1 MQLIDGT
8 FVYSASDLVAASEC
22 PFEVARRVD
31 ALLGHGIDRDLPLD
45 ELLKRAAELGDAHED
60 RLVDQY
66 RTELGDHAVQ
76 EIGKPTAWTLDA
88 LRAGQHQTLEAVN
101 LGVPVI
107 TQAVLFDGQLLGF
120 ADFLIRGDDGAYEV
134 ADAKLARHAKVRAVL
149 QIAAYHDLANAAGI
163 PVADSGRLLLGDLSQ
178 TTHHLPHVVP
188 VVRER
193 RRRLDAL
200 IIARQGAEQALA
212 WGDDS
217 VSACGRCALCQ
228 AEAEDARDVLLV
240 AGLRMTQRARL
251 RLAGIATID
260 ALASSTE
267 PVQGI
272 PAATLANLRAQAVM
286 QLRQMAPPGTQEPAE
301 TPEAQADQ
309 APASSVTWGWR
320 DAAALASLPKP
331 SDGDIFFD
339 FEGDPLWQD
348 EQGRYGL
355 EYLFGVVEA
364 PDSNA
369 PADAEPVF
377 RSFVAHSRDEER
389 VALLGF
395 LDYVA
400 QRRSTWPD
408 MHIYH
413 YADYERAALKRLVG
427 MHGVG
432 EDQVDDLLR
441 AGLLVDLYKYV
452 GKSIRVS
459 QPSYSLK
466 KLEPLFMGKDLRTSD
481 VTTAA
486 GSVVAYA
493 AAEVDHGDEGG
504 GAVVSVAAVV
514 DQPDLAVEAFEFAVA
529 QAEFDGGEDAVA
541 VGAHGLGQGD
551 EGGDAA
557 AAGPGQPPVQVGGG
571 VGGVGEAVE
580 VAQSFLEL
588 PAAVEHRAVAA
599 QLVEHLAVG
608 RA

>member
-45 ELLKRAAELGDAHED
+45 ELLKRAAELGVAHED

-217 VSACGRCALCQ
+217 VSACGRCAL
-228 AEAEDARDVLLV
+228 
-240 AGLRMTQRARL
+240 
-251 RLAGIATID
+251 
-260 ALASSTE
+260 
-267 PVQGI
+267 
-272 PAATLANLRAQAVM
+272 
-286 QLRQMAPPGTQEPAE
+286 
-301 TPEAQADQ
+301 
-309 APASSVTWGWR
+309 
-320 DAAALASLPKP
+320 
-331 SDGDIFFD
+331 
-339 FEGDPLWQD
+339 
-348 EQGRYGL
+348 
-355 EYLFGVVEA
+355 
-364 PDSNA
+364 
-369 PADAEPVF
+369 
-377 RSFVAHSRDEER
+377 
-389 VALLGF
+389 
-395 LDYVA
+395 
-400 QRRSTWPD
+400 
-408 MHIYH
+408 
-413 YADYERAALKRLVG
+413 
-427 MHGVG
+427 
-432 EDQVDDLLR
+432 
-441 AGLLVDLYKYV
+441 
-452 GKSIRVS
+452 
-459 QPSYSLK
+459 
-466 KLEPLFMGKDLRTSD
+466 
-481 VTTAA
+481 
-486 GSVVAYA
+486 
-493 AAEVDHGDEGG
+493 
-504 GAVVSVAAVV
+504 
-514 DQPDLAVEAFEFAVA
+514 
-529 QAEFDGGEDAVA
+529 
-541 VGAHGLGQGD
+541 
-551 EGGDAA
+551 
-557 AAGPGQPPVQVGGG
+557 
-571 VGGVGEAVE
+571 
-580 VAQSFLEL
+580 
-588 PAAVEHRAVAA
+588 
-599 QLVEHLAVG
+599 
-608 RA
+608 